1 MAPLFF
7 RASRASTA
15 CLSPFFAAAN
25 SASSCCP
32 IAGAAVFAVAA
43 AAAGAAK
50 GLACDRYLLD
60 FFLGFLRAARRA
72 ARVR

>member
-1 MAPLFF
+1 MSSAMAPLFF

-32 IAGAAVFAVAA
+32 IAGAAVFAVAVEA
-43 AAAGAAK
+43 AAVAAK
-50 GLACDRYLLD
+50 ALTCDLI
-60 FFLGFLRAARRA
+60 LGQD
-72 ARVR
+72 